1 MKLLFRRKH
10 DGKILKPI
18 QTLDSYVRL
27 HHQKSGKVFRA
38 PISTLPQFFTVHA
51 HDIER
56 GDVLR
61 DIRDGQLWIVE
72 CTYRHGLRM
81 QTRKGG
87 VAGNVQRGMTYF
99 GLVNYERV
107 GRKYCL
113 RNRQPHERANTIAD
127 AVNRV
132 TREIAQKTREIAQ
145 KTRVEIRKPQPAYAT
160 YDASK
165 AQDLVRNATRE
176 IINRFDAV
184 TNAQRHA
191 QEYGVGFIRVERDG
205 SMKAIDPRSVILK

>member
-10 DGKILKPI
+10 DGRILKPI

-27 HHQKSGKVFRA
+27 QNAAGNRVWRA
-38 PISTLPQFFTVHA
+38 PKNTLPQFFDVLT

-61 DIRDGQLWIVE
+61 DIRDGSMWIVE
-72 CTYRHGLRM
+72 YVGLHGLRM
-81 QTRKGG
+81 QNRKDG
-87 VAGNVQRGMTYF
+87 VAGMTYF

-107 GRKYCL
+107 GRKYSL
-113 RNRQPHERANTIAD
+113 RDRQPHER
-127 AVNRV
+127 
-132 TREIAQKTREIAQ
+132 
-145 KTRVEIRKPQPAYAT
+145 VEFRKSQPAYAT
-160 YDASK
+160 YDAHQVQAK
-165 AQDLVRNATRE
+165 MGRAVHQIV
-176 IINRFDAV
+176 NRFDAV

>member
-18 QTLDSYVRL
+18 QTLAAYVRL
-27 HHQKSGKVFRA
+27 HHAASDRVWWATKAK
-38 PISTLPQFFTVHA
+38 LPEKYDIVT

-61 DIRDGQLWIVE
+61 DIRDGSMWIVE
-72 CTYRHGLRM
+72 YVGRHGLRM
-81 QTRKGG
+81 QNRKDG
-87 VAGNVQRGMTYF
+87 VAGMTYF
-99 GLVNYERV
+99 GLINYERV
-107 GRKYCL
+107 GRKYSL
-113 RNRQPHERANTIAD
+113 RDRQPHERASAIAD

-132 TREIAQKTREIAQ
+132 THDVAQ
-145 KTRVEIRKPQPAYAT
+145 KTRVDFT
-160 YDASK
+160 SYDSHQVQAK
-165 AQDLVRNATRE
+165 MGRAVHE

-205 SMKAIDPRSVILK
+205 SMNAIDPRSVILK

>member
-10 DGKILKPI
+10 DGRILKPI

-27 HHQKSGKVFRA
+27 QNAAGNRVWWAKKDK
-38 PISTLPQFFTVHA
+38 LPENYEVLT

-61 DIRDGQLWIVE
+61 DIRDGQLWVVE
-72 CTYRHGLRM
+72 HTHQHGLRL
-81 QTRKGG
+81 KSGILLK
-87 VAGNVQRGMTYF
+87 GMTYF

-113 RNRQPHERANTIAD
+113 RDRQPRER
-127 AVNRV
+127 
-132 TREIAQKTREIAQ
+132 
-145 KTRVEIRKPQPAYAT
+145 AT
-160 YDASK
+160 YDATQVQAK
-165 AQDLVRNATRE
+165 MGRAAHE
-176 IINRFDAV
+176 IVNRFDAV

-205 SMKAIDPRSVILK
+205 SMNAIDPRSVILK

>member
-10 DGKILKPI
+10 DGRIMKPI

-27 HHQKSGKVFRA
+27 QNAAGNRVWRAQKH
-38 PISTLPQFFTVHA
+38 TLQQFFDVLT

-61 DIRDGQLWIVE
+61 DIRDGSMWIVE
-72 CTYRHGLRM
+72 YVGLHGLRM
-81 QTRKGG
+81 QSRKDG
-87 VAGNVQRGMTYF
+87 VAGMTYF

-113 RNRQPHERANTIAD
+113 RDRQPHER
-127 AVNRV
+127 
-132 TREIAQKTREIAQ
+132 
-145 KTRVEIRKPQPAYAT
+145 VEFRKSQPAYAT

-165 AQDLVRNATRE
+165 AQDLVRNATHE

>member
-1 MKLLFRRKH
+1 MKLLFRRKS
-10 DGKILKPI
+10 DGRILQPI
-18 QTLDSYVRL
+18 QTLDAYVRL
-27 HHQKSGKVFRA
+27 HHAASDRVWWAKKDK
-38 PISTLPQFFTVHA
+38 LPENFDIVT

-61 DIRDGQLWIVE
+61 DIRDGSMWIVE
-72 CTYRHGLRM
+72 YVGLHGLRM
-81 QTRKGG
+81 QSRKDG
-87 VAGNVQRGMTYF
+87 VAGMTYF

-107 GRKYCL
+107 GRKYSL
-113 RNRQPHERANTIAD
+113 RDRQPHECVEFR
-127 AVNRV
+127 
-132 TREIAQKTREIAQ
+132 KTQ
-145 KTRVEIRKPQPAYAT
+145 HAYAT

-184 TNAQRHA
+184 TNAQRQA
-191 QEYGVGFIRVERDG
+191 KEYGVGFIRVEPDG

>member
-10 DGKILKPI
+10 DGRILKPI

-27 HHQKSGKVFRA
+27 QNAAGNRVWRA
-38 PISTLPQFFTVHA
+38 PKHTLPQFFDVLT

-61 DIRDGQLWIVE
+61 DIRDGQLWVVE
-72 CTYRHGLRM
+72 HTSQHGLRL
-81 QTRKGG
+81 KSGILLK
-87 VAGNVQRGMTYF
+87 GMTYF

-107 GRKYCL
+107 GRKYSL
-113 RNRQPHERANTIAD
+113 RDRQPHER
-127 AVNRV
+127 
-132 TREIAQKTREIAQ
+132 
-145 KTRVEIRKPQPAYAT
+145 VEFRKSQPAYAT

-165 AQDLVRNATRE
+165 VMEPIRQATRE
-176 IINRFDAV
+176 IVNRFDAV
-184 TNAQRHA
+184 TNAQRQA
-191 QEYGVGFIRVERDG
+191 REYGVGFIRVEPDG

>member
-10 DGKILKPI
+10 DGCILKPI

-27 HHQKSGKVFRA
+27 QNAAGSRVWWAKKDK
-38 PISTLPQFFTVHA
+38 LPENFDVLT

-61 DIRDGQLWIVE
+61 DTRDGSMWIVE
-72 CTYRHGLRM
+72 YVGLHGLRM
-81 QTRKGG
+81 QSRKDG
-87 VAGNVQRGMTYF
+87 VVCMTYF
-99 GLVNYERV
+99 WLVNYERV

-113 RNRQPHERANTIAD
+113 RNRQPHERTN
-127 AVNRV
+127 
-132 TREIAQKTREIAQ
+132 
-145 KTRVEIRKPQPAYAT
+145 AT
-160 YDASK
+160 YDAHQVQSK
-165 AQDLVRNATRE
+165 MNRATHE

-205 SMKAIDPRSVILK
+205 NMKAIDPRSVILK

>member
-1 MKLLFRRKH
+1 MKLLFRRKR
-10 DGKILKPI
+10 DGYIMKPI
-18 QTLDSYVRL
+18 QTMAKYVRL
-27 HHQKSGKVFRA
+27 RHVHSGLECMTTKA
-38 PISTLPQFFTVHA
+38 NLPEGYDVLA

-61 DIRDGQLWIVE
+61 GIRDGQLWIVE
-72 CTYRHGLRM
+72 YVGQHALRM

-87 VAGNVQRGMTYF
+87 VSGNMIRGMTYF
-99 GLVNYERV
+99 GLINFERV

-113 RNRQPHERANTIAD
+113 RGS
-127 AVNRV
+127 
-132 TREIAQKTREIAQ
+132 
-145 KTRVEIRKPQPAYAT
+145 KPQPAYAT

-165 AQDLVRNATRE
+165 AQDLIRQATRE

-191 QEYGVGFIRVERDG
+191 KEYGVGFIRVEPDG
-205 SMKAIDPRSVILK
+205 SMTAINPQSVILK

>member
-10 DGKILKPI
+10 DGRILKPI

-27 HHQKSGKVFRA
+27 HHAASDRVFRA
-38 PISTLPQFFTVHA
+38 QNATLPQFFDVLT

-61 DIRDGQLWIVE
+61 DIRDGSLWVVE
-72 CTYRHGLRM
+72 YAGRHGLRM
-81 QTRKGG
+81 QSRKDG
-87 VAGNVQRGMTYF
+87 VAGMTYF

-107 GRKYCL
+107 GRKYSL
-113 RNRQPHERANTIAD
+113 RDRQPHER
-127 AVNRV
+127 
-132 TREIAQKTREIAQ
+132 
-145 KTRVEIRKPQPAYAT
+145 VEFRKSQPAYAT

-165 AQDLVRNATRE
+165 VMEPIRQATRE
-176 IINRFDAV
+176 IVNRFDAV
-184 TNAQRHA
+184 TNAQRQA
-191 QEYGVGFIRVERDG
+191 REYGVGFIRVEQDG

>member
-10 DGKILKPI
+10 DGRILKPI

-27 HHQKSGKVFRA
+27 QDAAGNRVWWAVKDK
-38 PISTLPQFFTVHA
+38 LPENFDVLT

-61 DIRDGQLWIVE
+61 NIRDGQLWVVE
-72 CTYRHGLRM
+72 YVGQHALRM

-87 VAGNVQRGMTYF
+87 VSGNMIRGMTYF
-99 GLVNYERV
+99 GLIHYERV
-107 GRKYCL
+107 GRKYSL
-113 RNRQPHERANTIAD
+113 RDRQPHEQAKSIAD

-132 TREIAQKTREIAQ
+132 TREVAQ
-145 KTRVEIRKPQPAYAT
+145 KTRVEFRKSQPAYAA

-165 AQDLVRNATRE
+165 VMEPIRQATHE

-191 QEYGVGFIRVERDG
+191 QEYGVGFIRVEPDG

>member
-10 DGKILKPI
+10 DGQILKPI

-27 HHQKSGKVFRA
+27 QNAAGNRVWWAKKDK
-38 PISTLPQFFTVHA
+38 LPANFDVLT

-61 DIRDGQLWIVE
+61 DIRDGQLWVVE
-72 CTYRHGLRM
+72 CAGFNNLRI
-81 QTRKGG
+81 QTRMGG
-87 VAGNVQRGMTYF
+87 VSGNMIRGMTYF
-99 GLVNYERV
+99 GLIHYERV
-107 GRKYCL
+107 GRKYRL
-113 RNRQPHERANTIAD
+113 
-127 AVNRV
+127 
-132 TREIAQKTREIAQ
+132 
-145 KTRVEIRKPQPAYAT
+145 RKPQPAY
-160 YDASK
+160 
-165 AQDLVRNATRE
+165 ATRE

-205 SMKAIDPRSVILK
+205 SMTAINPRSVILK